1 MQQNDRGRRLWI
13 AALIAPALIIVLVFV
28 TMPLISAL
36 LYSVFSWNGL
46 ARGDFVG
53 LENFRLVLLQPPFSS
68 WTYNAFFNNVIV
80 FVALMLVQNGTCILH
95 RLPAPQGVSRATGST
110 GSRSSF
116 PWSSPP

>member
-36 LYSVFSWNGL
+36 LYSVFSWNGI

-80 FVALMLVQNGTCILH
+80 FVALMLVQNGLAFSSPSCSS
-95 RLPAPQGVSRATGST
+95 RVFRATGST

-116 PWSSPP
+116 PSSSPP